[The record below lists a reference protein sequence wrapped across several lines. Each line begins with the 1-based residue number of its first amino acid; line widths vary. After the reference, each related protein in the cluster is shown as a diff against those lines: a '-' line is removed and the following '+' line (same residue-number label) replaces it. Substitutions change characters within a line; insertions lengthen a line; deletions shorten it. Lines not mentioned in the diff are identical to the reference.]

1 MPEDFQSQLDV
12 PEIAARHLVSFYKQ
26 PHYPVD
32 AICDYLAEG
41 LSAGE
46 AAIAVSTRE
55 HAESI
60 TRVLQSRGC
69 SVDEM
74 KADGRL
80 VCADAI
86 ETLAYLQDQN
96 VARGQKEETMNRWV
110 KDSVARA
117 PAHRCRILGELVSL
131 MVAQGNLDEA
141 IALEEHWNH
150 LLAEYPAML
159 YCVYEQ
165 APFENSHALNR
176 FCDICNRHDVV
187 LATHLREEASK
198 ESPAWFVLLQEQAS
212 ALREEVMR
220 RRLAERLV
228 FVNEANR
235 LMQLE
240 GLLRAH
246 GPNLSPLERD
256 GIVKV
261 VTELKAK
268 VRKEKWAA
276 VPESPEW
283 YKKAGEI
290 LGYEKVIAGMLRTER
305 KPNGDPNVS

>member
-1 MPEDFQSQLDV
+1 MDV
-12 PEIAARHLVSFYKQ
+12 PMISARHLVSFYQQ

-32 AICDYLAEG
+32 AICDYFAEG
-41 LSAGE
+41 LSGGE
-46 AAIAVSTRE
+46 AAIAVATRE
-55 HAESI
+55 HTESI
-60 TRVLQSRGC
+60 TKALQARGC
-69 SVDEM
+69 RIDEM
-74 KADGRL
+74 KADGRF
-80 VCADAI
+80 VCADAT
-86 ETLAYLQDQN
+86 ERLTYLQDRT
-96 VARGQKEETMNRWV
+96 VPHEQKKETMNRWV
-110 KDSVARA
+110 EDSLVRA
-117 PAHRCRILGELVSL
+117 PARRCRILDELVSL
-131 MVAQGNLDEA
+131 MVAQGNLDDA
-141 IALEEHWNH
+141 IQLEDDWNH
-150 LLAEYPAML
+150 LLAKYPAML

-165 APFENSHALNR
+165 TPFENSQALTR
-176 FCDICNRHDVV
+176 FCDICNRHDAV
-187 LATHLREEASK
+187 LAMHLRSDAIK
-198 ESPAWFVLLQEQAS
+198 EPSTWFVLLQEQAS
-212 ALREEVMR
+212 ALRDEVMR

-235 LMQLE
+235 LTQLE

-283 YKKAGEI
+283 YKKTGEI

-305 KPNGDPNVS
+305 KPNSDAGVS